1 MPCKCSY
8 IAIYTTKFYH
18 ELAIVKSNMAL
29 LGTLFVVLS
38 ASMTIPCAAKLTD
51 LLPRDGLCDLSTN
64 ERRDTLRQIQN
75 AADRLQNDGVLVPD
89 CGNGV
94 WIPLADFD
102 VTGTDTECPPGWT
115 FTETPMRGCIGENSN
130 GAGGCD
136 VAAFSTG
143 GFPYNKVCGRITGR
157 TSDGT
162 TGFLDLT
169 SINFNSDPTTTLVD
183 DIVLVDGI
191 TLTHSSPIQ
200 HIWTFA
206 ANGGGPFCP
215 CNPQSPGLRNSPVEF
230 ASDNYFCGVDS
241 AGVNIIWDGGCEA
254 FLPGPFQTCCNFNSP
269 PFFVAE
275 LATTTSADVDARLC
289 LDGTAGQ
296 GDDALLVESI
306 KLYVQ

>member
-1 MPCKCSY
+1 
-8 IAIYTTKFYH
+8 
-18 ELAIVKSNMAL
+18 MAL

-51 LLPRDGLCDLSTN
+51 LFPRDGLCDLSTK
-64 ERRDTLRQIQN
+64 ERLDALRQVQN

-89 CGNGV
+89 CGNGL

-136 VAAFSTG
+136 VAAFSTD
-143 GFPYNKVCGRITGR
+143 GFPYHKVCGRITG
-157 TSDGT
+157 TTLGT
-162 TGFLDLT
+162 TGFIDLT
-169 SINFNSDPTTTLVD
+169 SIAKGLSSDPTTTQVD

-206 ANGGGPFCP
+206 ANHNNAYCP
-215 CNPQSPGLRNSPVEF
+215 CVDPATATFSLRNSPIQF
-230 ASDNYFCGVDS
+230 AGDNYFCGIDSES
-241 AGVNIIWDGGCEA
+241 AGTILWDGDCEA
-254 FLPGPFQTCCNFNSP
+254 FPPGPFQTCCNFNSP
-269 PFFVAE
+269 PFFVAD
-275 LATTTSADVDARLC
+275 LASTTSADVDARLC
-289 LDGTAGQ
+289 LDGNAGIFSE
-296 GDDALLVESI
+296 ALSVESI